1 MFRDRGTRPQWITP
15 SDADRALDQHV
26 HAWREISRHEQRFAR
41 GVAPNFPKTA
51 KPIIF
56 VPRKLRKHLLVA
68 GIDRR
73 RHFKPL
79 GQGADPVGTLMSHQQ
94 RDRRLVHEIVGHP
107 AEQPLTQAKMPV
119 SARDDEVSLLSLPA
133 ISRAPT
139 SLRRLLTR

>member
-1 MFRDRGTRPQWITP
+1 MGLSRNGAQERTGRPSTKTLILLAFLIRPATRC
-15 SDADRALDQHV
+15 
-26 HAWREISRHEQRFAR
+26 
-41 GVAPNFPKTA
+41 
-51 KPIIF
+51 
-56 VPRKLRKHLLVA
+56 VPVLCPAGKLRKHLLVA